1 MDFST
6 AEVQSMLDRTVEV
19 VMDSEDRD
27 GVVFTKFFVNNKRS
41 KIESDSESDS
51 ESSGSE
57 DSDSECPEISDEKK
71 ELLRTELSNHLD
83 VSLAIFESMEVIRIR
98 TENDCVHHLIPT
110 MTKIHSLFERYSEE
124 SHDNYFDIQAIA
136 FEKIYMLRNNLRHKT
151 WKDLISDP
159 VLHKSMEAWIDFL
172 YDLVTDSVA
181 LSFLSPL
188 QLAVNS
194 VMYRLLEDAQRAW
207 ANSPSRLATKRRP
220 LTAEEEEDIIS
231 C

>member
-19 VMDSEDRD
+19 VMESEDRD

-41 KIESDSESDS
+41 KIESDSEA
-51 ESSGSE
+51 SGSE
-57 DSDSECPEISDEKK
+57 DSDSELEEYPEISDEKK
-71 ELLRTELSNHLD
+71 ELLRTALSDQLD
-83 VSLAIFESMEVIRIR
+83 ISLAIFESIEVIRIR
-98 TENDCVHHLIPT
+98 TENDCVQHLIPT
-110 MTKIHSLFERYSEE
+110 MTKIHSLFERYGEE

-181 LSFLSPL
+181 LSFLTPL